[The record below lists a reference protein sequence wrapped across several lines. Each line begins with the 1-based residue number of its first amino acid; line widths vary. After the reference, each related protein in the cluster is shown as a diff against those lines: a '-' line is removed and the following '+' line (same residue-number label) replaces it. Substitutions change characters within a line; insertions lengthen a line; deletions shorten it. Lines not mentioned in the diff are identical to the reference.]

1 MANKLDRTQIL
12 EDTNNSPIPD
22 MIWCKYHWWRDQ
34 HQQYMKDSNG
44 TIQFMNVIQ
53 WCLPCF
59 DNRTNANTSFD
70 WFTWQAQCMSNS
82 LWYLQTKQLDITT
95 NLEKPKRRFLC
106 LIISIQ
112 STLKD
117 GEDESKKIDIEPHRV
132 ERLYIVRCDDD
143 KDVARGYFR

>member
-1 MANKLDRTQIL
+1 
-12 EDTNNSPIPD
+12 
-22 MIWCKYHWWRDQ
+22 
-34 HQQYMKDSNG
+34 
-44 TIQFMNVIQ
+44 
-53 WCLPCF
+53 
-59 DNRTNANTSFD
+59 
-70 WFTWQAQCMSNS
+70 MSNS